1 MVKILRCNSFLSD
14 WFKTIK
20 FIYKIGIKI
29 EMTIEYVI
37 QSNNFDSE
45 YTIGIV

>member
-1 MVKILRCNSFLSD
+1 MINFN
-14 WFKTIK
+14 
-20 FIYKIGIKI
+20 YGIGIKI
-29 EMTIEYVI
+29 EMTVKYVI